1 MTKQEKLIEAIR
13 EGMERQGFDQKRLA
27 SAAGVTQ
34 SMVSMTLKGN
44 YDLKE
49 EKWRALCGALAL
61 DYDAIVAEP
70 DVDYA
75 AIAEAVC
82 SMAESAESA
91 GRAMETMV
99 ESTTATRAT
108 AMPGGLDI
116 VARYVAGKLR
126 EDIRHGT
133 DMSLAE
139 LRVLLDVASMGGA
152 MDE

>member
-34 SMVSMTLKGN
+34 SMVSMALKGQ
-44 YDLKE
+44 YALKE

-70 DVDYA
+70 EVDFA

-82 SMAESAESA
+82 SMAEPAETAGRVMEAMAESVP
-91 GRAMETMV
+91 TPK
-99 ESTTATRAT
+99 TTAK
-108 AMPGGLDI
+108 PGSLDI

-139 LRVLLDVASMGGA
+139 LRVLLDVASMA
-152 MDE
+152 AE

>member
-1 MTKQEKLIEAIR
+1 MTKQKKLIEAIG
-13 EGMERQGFDQKRLA
+13 EGMERQGFTQKQLA
-27 SAAGVTQ
+27 SAASMTQ
-34 SMVSMTLKGN
+34 SMVSMALKGQ
-44 YDLKE
+44 YQLTE
-49 EKWRALCGALAL
+49 EKWRAMCGALAI

-70 DVDYA
+70 EVDFA

-82 SMAESAESA
+82 SMAEPAETA

-99 ESTTATRAT
+99 ESTTATRET